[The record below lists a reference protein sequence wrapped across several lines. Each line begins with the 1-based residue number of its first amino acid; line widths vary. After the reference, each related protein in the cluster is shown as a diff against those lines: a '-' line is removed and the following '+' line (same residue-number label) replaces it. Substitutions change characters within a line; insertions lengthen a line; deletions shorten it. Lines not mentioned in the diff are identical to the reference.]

1 MNSLLNGWF
10 GLFNLK
16 SNSDPNG
23 YRVGASEFKAIIG
36 IMQSALKEVEYY
48 NSAIYG
54 LFGDGTLGTMDR
66 LMLENQ

>member
-1 MNSLLNGWF
+1 MNSLLNGRF
-10 GLFNLK
+10 GPLNWK

-23 YRVGASEFKAIIG
+23 YRVGASEFRGIIR
-36 IMQSALKEVEYY
+36 IMQSALKDAGYY

-54 LFGDGTLGTMDR
+54 LFGDGTLGAMEK